1 MAVAAG
7 CRNQKARAG
16 TAGRDPIVHAFASE
30 DDSQPR
36 AAKEHRMLS

>member
-7 CRNQKARAG
+7 CRNQARAG